1 MRERRIKESTVYQ
14 ILAHVIMILLCFL
27 VLLPFLVL
35 LMSSFTDE
43 TTAIVNGYS
52 LFPEKFSLEAYKY
65 IIKRFDVIGRAY
77 AITICV
83 TVAGTAASM
92 VITSLMAYGLSQQ
105 KLPGRRI
112 LMFLVIFTMLFNGG
126 LIPTYY
132 SYTQI
137 FHIKNTYFAYIV
149 PNLLLSGFNVILMRN
164 YYTNNVPASL
174 MESARIDGCG
184 EFKIFAKIVFPLSLP
199 ITATV
204 GLMTSIAYWNDWG
217 NALYYMSDSK
227 MASIQ
232 QVLRVMTSNVS
243 FLASN
248 SETIQSGRAI
258 PGTTVRM
265 AIAVVAVVPI
275 LAAYPFFQ
283 KYFVKGITI
292 GAVKE

>member
-1 MRERRIKESTVYQ
+1 MRARRLRERTVYQ
-14 ILAHVIMILLCFL
+14 ILAHMIMITLCIL
-27 VLLPFLVL
+27 VLLPFMVL

-65 IIKRFDVIGRAY
+65 IINRFDVIGRAY
-77 AITICV
+77 AITIVV
-83 TVAGTAASM
+83 TLVGTTLSM
-92 VITSLMAYGLSQQ
+92 IITSLMAYGLSQP
-105 KLPGRRI
+105 KLPGRRF
-112 LMFLVIFTMLFNGG
+112 LMFLVVFTMLFNGG

-132 SYTQI
+132 TYTQI
-137 FHIKNTYFAYIV
+137 FHIKNTYLAYIV
-149 PNLLLSGFNVILMRN
+149 PNLLMSAFNVILMKN
-164 YYTNNVPASL
+164 YYTNNIPASL
-174 MESARIDGCG
+174 LESARIDGCG

-204 GLMTSIAYWNDWG
+204 GLMTSIAYWNDWA

-232 QVLRVMTSNVS
+232 QVLRVMTANVS

>member
-1 MRERRIKESTVYQ
+1 MRARRLRERTVYQ
-14 ILAHVIMILLCFL
+14 ILAHVIMITLCIL
-27 VLLPFLVL
+27 VLLPFMVL

-65 IIKRFDVIGRAY
+65 IINRFDVIG
-77 AITICV
+77 
-83 TVAGTAASM
+83 
-92 VITSLMAYGLSQQ
+92 MAYGLSQP
-105 KLPGRRI
+105 KLPGRSF
-112 LMFLVIFTMLFNGG
+112 LMFLVVFTMLFNGG

-132 SYTQI
+132 TYTQI
-137 FHIKNTYFAYIV
+137 FNIKNTYLAYIV
-149 PNLLLSGFNVILMRN
+149 QNLLMSAFNVILMKN
-164 YYTNNVPASL
+164 YYTNNIPASL
-174 MESARIDGCG
+174 LESARIDGCG
-184 EFKIFAKIVFPLSLP
+184 EFRIFVKIVFPLSLP

-204 GLMTSIAYWNDWG
+204 GLMTSIAYWNDWA

-232 QVLRVMTSNVS
+232 QVLRVMTANVS

>member
-1 MRERRIKESTVYQ
+1 MRARRLRERTVYQ
-14 ILAHVIMILLCFL
+14 ILAHVIMITLCIL
-27 VLLPFLVL
+27 VLLPFMVL

-65 IIKRFDVIGRAY
+65 IINRFDVIGRAY
-77 AITICV
+77 AITIVV
-83 TVAGTAASM
+83 TIVGTTLSM
-92 VITSLMAYGLSQQ
+92 IITSLMAYGLSQP
-105 KLPGRRI
+105 KLPGRSF
-112 LMFLVIFTMLFNGG
+112 LMFLVVFTMLFNGG

-132 SYTQI
+132 TYTQI
-137 FHIKNTYFAYIV
+137 FNIKNTYLAYIV
-149 PNLLLSGFNVILMRN
+149 PNLLMSAFNVILMKN
-164 YYTNNVPASL
+164 YYTNNIPASL
-174 MESARIDGCG
+174 LESARI
-184 EFKIFAKIVFPLSLP
+184 FVKIVFPLSLP

-204 GLMTSIAYWNDWG
+204 GLMTSIAYWNDWA

-232 QVLRVMTSNVS
+232 QVLRVMTANVS

-292 GAVKE
+292 GALKE

>member
-1 MRERRIKESTVYQ
+1 MRARRLRERTVYQ
-14 ILAHVIMILLCFL
+14 ILAHVIMITLCIL
-27 VLLPFLVL
+27 VLLPFMVL

-65 IIKRFDVIGRAY
+65 IINRFVVIGRAY
-77 AITICV
+77 AITIVV
-83 TVAGTAASM
+83 TIVGTTLSM
-92 VITSLMAYGLSQQ
+92 IITSLMAYGLSQP
-105 KLPGRRI
+105 KLPGRSF
-112 LMFLVIFTMLFNGG
+112 LMFLVVFTMLFNGG

-132 SYTQI
+132 TYTQI
-137 FHIKNTYFAYIV
+137 FNIKNTYLAYIV
-149 PNLLLSGFNVILMRN
+149 PNLLMSAFNVILMKN
-164 YYTNNVPASL
+164 YYTNNIPASL
-174 MESARIDGCG
+174 LESARIDGCG
-184 EFKIFAKIVFPLSLP
+184 EFRIFVKIVFPLSLP

-204 GLMTSIAYWNDWG
+204 GLMTSIAYWNDWA

-232 QVLRVMTSNVS
+232 QVLRVMTANVS

>member
-1 MRERRIKESTVYQ
+1 MRARRLRERTVYQ
-14 ILAHVIMILLCFL
+14 ILAHMIMITLCIL
-27 VLLPFLVL
+27 VLLPFMVL

-65 IIKRFDVIGRAY
+65 IINRFDVIGRAY
-77 AITICV
+77 AITIVV
-83 TVAGTAASM
+83 TLVGTTLSM
-92 VITSLMAYGLSQQ
+92 IITSLMDYGLSQP
-105 KLPGRRI
+105 KLPGRSF
-112 LMFLVIFTMLFNGG
+112 LMFLVVFTMLFNGG

-132 SYTQI
+132 TYTQI
-137 FHIKNTYFAYIV
+137 FHIKNTYLAYIV
-149 PNLLLSGFNVILMRN
+149 PNLLMSAFNVILMKN
-164 YYTNNVPASL
+164 YYTNNIPASL
-174 MESARIDGCG
+174 LESARIDGCG

-204 GLMTSIAYWNDWG
+204 GLMTSIAYWNDWA

-232 QVLRVMTSNVS
+232 QVLRVMTANVS

>member
-1 MRERRIKESTVYQ
+1 MRARRLRERTVYQ
-14 ILAHVIMILLCFL
+14 ILAHMIMITLCIL
-27 VLLPFLVL
+27 VLLPFMVL

-65 IIKRFDVIGRAY
+65 IINRFDVIGRAY
-77 AITICV
+77 AITIVV
-83 TVAGTAASM
+83 TLVGTTLSM
-92 VITSLMAYGLSQQ
+92 IITSLMAYGLSQP
-105 KLPGRRI
+105 KLPGRSF
-112 LMFLVIFTMLFNGG
+112 LMFLVVFTMLFNGG

-132 SYTQI
+132 TYTQ
-137 FHIKNTYFAYIV
+137 N
-149 PNLLLSGFNVILMRN
+149 
-164 YYTNNVPASL
+164 TNNIPASL
-174 MESARIDGCG
+174 LESARIDGCG

-204 GLMTSIAYWNDWG
+204 GLMTSIAYWNDWA

-232 QVLRVMTSNVS
+232 QVLRVMTANVS

>member
-1 MRERRIKESTVYQ
+1 MRARRLRERTVYQ
-14 ILAHVIMILLCFL
+14 ILAHMIMITLCIL
-27 VLLPFLVL
+27 VLLPFMVL

-65 IIKRFDVIGRAY
+65 IINRFDVIGRAY
-77 AITICV
+77 AITIVV
-83 TVAGTAASM
+83 TLVGTTLSM
-92 VITSLMAYGLSQQ
+92 IITSLMAYGLSQP
-105 KLPGRRI
+105 KLPGRSF
-112 LMFLVIFTMLFNGG
+112 LMFLVV
-126 LIPTYY
+126 
-132 SYTQI
+132 
-137 FHIKNTYFAYIV
+137 FHIKNTYLAYIV
-149 PNLLLSGFNVILMRN
+149 PNLLMSAFNVILMKN
-164 YYTNNVPASL
+164 YYTNNIPASL
-174 MESARIDGCG
+174 LESARIDGCG

-204 GLMTSIAYWNDWG
+204 GLMTSIAYWNDWA

-232 QVLRVMTSNVS
+232 QVLRVMTANVS